1 MPDQP
6 KPPDGGQNNQTNQTN
21 IVQPNKSFADASKE
35 ASKLTEATTK
45 HRSFEQIL
53 SEETKSRNILEIH
66 LKKSITYDENN
77 KETKPMN
84 ITFDQ
89 LSDFIFSTLKIRPQD
104 CLGIDYTTGR
114 YDTREIQLKPEVDS
128 SKYVTEPNSCILH
141 SNHSITVKRQTNNIT
156 KVLFRN
162 VPLNVCDEE
171 ILQLC
176 AVYGDV
182 AGGVKRERLYNNKD
196 KGKIGSNRSVEIVL
210 FENRTFEN
218 YYWLEGALP
227 GDQGRRVT
235 VTHPGQPRQCSH
247 CFGYSV
253 SKYGEPLSERCPAKG
268 NGDACKEIGEKPRAK
283 MMDYMLKL
291 EKSTGYISM
300 KTSYIRKNPT
310 FRPREV
316 TEEGDVFEESS
327 ESEEIVVCNPIVKMS
342 ETIEKLEKEKEKVP
356 VIVKQLQE
364 SQEKIKIQKKE
375 LIAENAKIRHANILA
390 EKGAASEIVS
400 NSEPLALDVQ
410 MVTMLACLQE
420 RDQFDVDPASGEI
433 THCREEL
440 FLPTVTQ
447 EVTNFV
453 DLHKDLP
460 KDVYLEKLKTLQN
473 QVKER
478 LTKDPRFVKG
488 TTPDLERRQRLGSI
502 ASRRYSSASNSS
514 KRKAGY
520 LSQEQSK
527 TKQVKPSSSP
537 TSTPASQQSKTK
549 QVKPSSSPTSA
560 PASQARPSSPP
571 LRK

>member
-1 MPDQP
+1 M
-6 KPPDGGQNNQTNQTN
+6 
-21 IVQPNKSFADASKE
+21 
-35 ASKLTEATTK
+35 TEAK
-45 HRSFEQIL
+45 SKSRSFEEIL

-77 KETKPMN
+77 KETKPQN

-89 LSDFIFSTLKIRPQD
+89 LSDFIFGTLRIRPQD

-114 YDTREIQLKPEVDS
+114 YDTREVQLKPEVES

-141 SNHSITVKRQTNNIT
+141 SNHSITVKRQTNNVT
-156 KVLFRN
+156 RVLFRN
-162 VPLNVCDEE
+162 VPLNVVDEE

-196 KGKIGSNRSVEIVL
+196 KGKIGSNRSVEIIL

-247 CFGYSV
+247 CFGYAV
-253 SKYGEPLSERCPAKG
+253 TKYGEPLTERCPAKG
-268 NGDACKEIGEKPRAK
+268 NGNACKEIGEKPRAK
-283 MMDYMLKL
+283 MMEYMLKL
-291 EKSTGYISM
+291 ERNTGYVSM
-300 KTSYIRKNPT
+300 KIAYSRKHPT
-310 FRPREV
+310 FRPREP
-316 TEEGDVFEESS
+316 TEEGDVFEENS
-327 ESEEIVVCNPIVKMS
+327 ESEETVVCNPIVKMS

-364 SQEKIKIQKKE
+364 SQEKMKTQKKE
-375 LIAENAKIRHANILA
+375 LIAENAKIRHANTLA
-390 EKGAASEIVS
+390 EKGAASTIVS
-400 NSEPLALDVQ
+400 NSKPLALDEQ

-440 FLPTVTQ
+440 FLHTVTQ

-453 DLHKDLP
+453 DLHQDLS
-460 KDVYLEKLKTLQN
+460 KDVYFEKLKALKY

-478 LTKDPRFVKG
+478 MTKDPRFEKG
-488 TTPDLERRQRLGSI
+488 TTPDLDRRQRLGSI
-502 ASRRYSSASNSS
+502 ASRRYSSASASS

-520 LSQEQSK
+520 LSQQEQTK
-527 TKQVKPSSSP
+527 TKQVRPSTSPTSAAASQASPSSSP
-537 TSTPASQQSKTK
+537 
-549 QVKPSSSPTSA
+549 
-560 PASQARPSSPP
+560 

>member
-1 MPDQP
+1 MPDPP
-6 KPPDGGQNNQTNQTN
+6 KPPDGRQNHQTNY
-21 IVQPNKSFADASKE
+21 VQPNKSFADASKE
-35 ASKLTEATTK
+35 ASKVTEATTK
-45 HRSFEQIL
+45 PRSFEEIL
-53 SEETKSRNILEIH
+53 SEEIKSRNILEIH

-77 KETKPMN
+77 KEDKPKN

-89 LSDFIFSTLKIRPQD
+89 LSDFIFGTLKIRPQD

-114 YDTREIQLKPEVDS
+114 YDTREVQLKPEVDS
-128 SKYVTEPNSCILH
+128 SRYVTEPNSCILH
-141 SNHSITVKRQTNNIT
+141 SNHSITVKRQTNNIS

-176 AVYGDV
+176 AVYGDII
-182 AGGVKRERLYNNKD
+182 GGVKRERLYNNKD
-196 KGKIGSNRSVEIVL
+196 KGKMGSNRSVEIIL

-247 CFGYSV
+247 CFGFASP
-253 SKYGEPLSERCPAKG
+253 KYGEPLTDRCPAKG

-283 MMDYMLKL
+283 MTEYMLQL
-291 EKSTGYISM
+291 EKNTGYISM
-300 KTSYIRKNPT
+300 KTAYNRKNPT
-310 FRPREV
+310 HMPRE
-316 TEEGDVFEESS
+316 TMEERDVVDENSGTKET
-327 ESEEIVVCNPIVKMS
+327 VVCNPVVKMS
-342 ETIEKLEKEKEKVP
+342 ETIEKLEKENEKVP

-390 EKGAASEIVS
+390 EKGAASVIVS
-400 NSEPLALDVQ
+400 NSNPLALDEQ

-420 RDQFDVDPASGEI
+420 RDQFDVDATSGEI

-440 FLPTVTQ
+440 FLYTVNQ
-447 EVTNFV
+447 EVMNFV
-453 DLHKDLP
+453 ELHEDLP
-460 KDVYLEKLKTLQN
+460 RDVYLEKLKTLQN
-473 QVKER
+473 QVKAR
-478 LTKDPRFVKG
+478 MTMDPRFEKG
-488 TTPDLERRQRLGSI
+488 TTPDLERRQRLGSF
-502 ASRRYSSASNSS
+502 ASRRYSTASNTS
-514 KRKAGY
+514 KRKAGN
-520 LSQEQSK
+520 LSKQEQSK
-527 TKQVKPSSSP
+527 TKQG
-537 TSTPASQQSKTK
+537 
-549 QVKPSSSPTSA
+549 KPSSSPTSA

>member
-1 MPDQP
+1 MTETTS
-6 KPPDGGQNNQTNQTN
+6 KPRN
-21 IVQPNKSFADASKE
+21 
-35 ASKLTEATTK
+35 
-45 HRSFEQIL
+45 FEEIL

-66 LKKSITYDENN
+66 LKKSVTYDENN

-89 LSDFIFSTLKIRPQD
+89 LSDFIFGTLRIRPED

-114 YDTREIQLKPEVDS
+114 YDTREVQLKPEVDS
-128 SKYVTEPNSCILH
+128 SRYVTEPNSCILH

-176 AVYGDV
+176 AVYGDI

-196 KGKIGSNRSVEIVL
+196 KGKIGSNRSVEIIL

-247 CFGYSV
+247 CFGFAV
-253 SKYGEPLSERCPAKG
+253 NKYGEPLSERCPAKG
-268 NGDACKEIGEKPRAK
+268 NGNACKEIGEKPRAK
-283 MMDYMLKL
+283 MMDYMLQL
-291 EKSTGYISM
+291 EKHTGYVSM
-300 KTSYIRKNPT
+300 KTAYSRKNPT
-310 FRPREV
+310 FRPREP
-316 TEEGDVFEESS
+316 TEEGDPFEENS
-327 ESEEIVVCNPIVKMS
+327 ESEIVVCNPIVKMS

-356 VIVKQLQE
+356 VIAKQLQE

-390 EKGAASEIVS
+390 EKGAASVIVS
-400 NSEPLALDVQ
+400 NSEPLALDEQ

-420 RDQFDVDPASGEI
+420 RDQFDVDAASGEI
-433 THCREEL
+433 THCREEF
-440 FLPTVTQ
+440 FLYTVNQ
-447 EVTNFV
+447 EVMNFV
-453 DLHKDLP
+453 DLHEDLH
-460 KDVYLEKLKTLQN
+460 KDVYLEKLKTLQD
-473 QVKER
+473 QVKVR
-478 LTKDPRFVKG
+478 LTMDPRFEKG

-514 KRKAGY
+514 KRKAGN
-520 LSQEQSK
+520 LSKQEQSK
-527 TKQVKPSSSP
+527 S
-537 TSTPASQQSKTK
+537 K

-560 PASQARPSSPP
+560 PVSQASPSSSP